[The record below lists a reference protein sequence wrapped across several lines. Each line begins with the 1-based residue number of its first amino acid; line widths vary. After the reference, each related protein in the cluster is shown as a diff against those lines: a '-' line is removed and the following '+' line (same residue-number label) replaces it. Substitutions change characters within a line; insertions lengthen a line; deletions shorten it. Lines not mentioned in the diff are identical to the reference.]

1 LGPVLLVVDYA
12 ETRPALGDMLRA
24 VLDDRGQVRVLLL
37 ARSLG
42 EWWDRFAEESSAAV
56 ARLLGEADP
65 IHLEAPITGELSDA
79 KLAAAAVRSGFA
91 QPSHSAGI
99 PSF

>member
-1 LGPVLLVVDYA
+1 M
-12 ETRPALGDMLRA
+12 TGDRS
-24 VLDDRGQVRVLLL
+24 GFCWL

-42 EWWDRFAEESSAAV
+42 EWWDRFAEECSAAV